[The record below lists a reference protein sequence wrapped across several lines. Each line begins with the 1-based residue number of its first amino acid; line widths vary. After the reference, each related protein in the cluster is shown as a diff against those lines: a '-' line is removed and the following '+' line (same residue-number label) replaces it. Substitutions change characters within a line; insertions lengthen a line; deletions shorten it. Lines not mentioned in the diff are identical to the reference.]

1 MIYTCEHQIQ
11 GKRGT
16 IYYILVRNVIRAYF
30 NSSKGPGSTC
40 LKWPSEYQ
48 LSKTP
53 FWAYNTLQYFILY
66 RSSCF
71 VLKKLIIRSSRF
83 PSNFGFL
90 SSFVGLTW
98 LVQVFLCVTVN
109 EISICPFAFIQKICP
124 FATPWLDNY
133 PSISLSLC
141 LCFLSHLYTSLI
153 SSDSFSLPL
162 YFSFY
167 FLLIFWVVI

>member
-30 NSSKGPGSTC
+30 NSSRGPGSTC

-124 FATPWLDNY
+124 FASPWLDNY
-133 PSISLSLC
+133 PSISLSLS
-141 LCFLSHLYTSLI
+141 LLSLSSVHISHFFWLLFTSPLLFFLFPLLYNYL
-153 SSDSFSLPL
+153 
-162 YFSFY
+162 
-167 FLLIFWVVI
+167 

>member
-1 MIYTCEHQIQ
+1 MF
-11 GKRGT
+11 K
-16 IYYILVRNVIRAYF
+16 
-30 NSSKGPGSTC
+30 
-40 LKWPSEYQ
+40 
-48 LSKTP
+48 
-53 FWAYNTLQYFILY
+53 
-66 RSSCF
+66 
-71 VLKKLIIRSSRF
+71 KKLIIRSSRF

-141 LCFLSHLYTSLI
+141 FLSHLYTSLI

-167 FLLIFWVVI
+167 FLFCIIILSLHQPNISFRVLLKKRKKNLILIFLGCYLKSLSYWFWFFVWHWWVWLVAFGLRESSLLWIPLLHAW

>member
-1 MIYTCEHQIQ
+1 MMKTDSLKKKKMSLIIILKILVSIFLISLLKKKKTRTTTASLENLRIKKTCRSKMIYTCEHQIQ

-16 IYYILVRNVIRAYF
+16 TYYILVRNVIRAYF

-90 SSFVGLTW
+90 SSFVGLT
-98 LVQVFLCVTVN
+98 
-109 EISICPFAFIQKICP
+109 
-124 FATPWLDNY
+124 
-133 PSISLSLC
+133 
-141 LCFLSHLYTSLI
+141 
-153 SSDSFSLPL
+153 
-162 YFSFY
+162 
-167 FLLIFWVVI
+167 